1 MAYKGNA
8 LATIPLFQGFPL
20 NLLKV
25 PNPPHKYTQNSIRHL
40 KIEFL
45 PYSQAPKVSLICS
58 HSSRLAFSDCSSQGG
73 FPDSRIDLEV
83 KTIPSMLVYTTVLPK
98 LRCSKGNLNIKKKI
112 TLCFKAENSFPFRIG
127 KGKSLSV

>member
-1 MAYKGNA
+1 MSTRHIHSLYLSYKGNA

-25 PNPPHKYTQNSIRHL
+25 PNPPHKYTQNCIRHL

-58 HSSRLAFSDCSSQGG
+58 HSSHLAFSDCSSQGG

-98 LRCSKGNLNIKKKI
+98 LRCSKDNLNIYKKNHI
-112 TLCFKAENSFPFRIG
+112 VFQGREFFSI
-127 KGKSLSV
+127 